1 MTDGWRRQVD
11 AELVEQEALN
21 ETWLRAAVAVR
32 VWRFYR
38 LERESVFNVFCGT
51 AYVAWVPE

>member
-1 MTDGWRRQVD
+1 MD